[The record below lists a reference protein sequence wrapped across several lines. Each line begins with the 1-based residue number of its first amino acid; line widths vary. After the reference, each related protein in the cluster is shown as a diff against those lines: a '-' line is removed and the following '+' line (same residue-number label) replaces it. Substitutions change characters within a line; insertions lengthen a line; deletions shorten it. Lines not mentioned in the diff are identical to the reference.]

1 MSHYTLENKRVV
13 VIGGSSG
20 IGLATSIQAA
30 EAGADVII
38 AGRSASRL
46 EEARKQITKVRGKG
60 EHGEAVVE
68 VHVLDNQDEQQLEAF
83 FARIGTFDHLFT
95 PGAAYTR
102 GPLTS
107 DRETAE
113 SCFKG
118 KFWPQ
123 YFAAKY
129 AARHLS
135 ASGSITLMSGGF
147 SQRPL
152 DGGASYA
159 ACNGAVESLGKALAV
174 ELTPVRVNVVS
185 PGTIWREGQEG
196 TPRGDHFKDYEKLSL
211 LKRVGYNEEIAH
223 TVTYLMTNTFTTGS
237 TLYVDGGYT
246 LI

>member
-13 VIGGSSG
+13 IIGGSSG
-20 IGLATSIQAA
+20 IGLATAIQAA

-46 EEARKQITKVRGKG
+46 EEAREQIAKVVG
-60 EHGEAVVE
+60 EGASEGTVVE
-68 VHVLDNQDEQQLEAF
+68 VHVLDNQNEQQLEAF
-83 FARIGTFDHLFT
+83 FARIGRFDHLFT

-129 AARHLS
+129 AA
-135 ASGSITLMSGGF
+135 
-147 SQRPL
+147 P
-152 DGGASYA
+152 
-159 ACNGAVESLGKALAV
+159 SLGF
-174 ELTPVRVNVVS
+174 RFDHVNVWWIQ
-185 PGTIWREGQEG
+185 P
-196 TPRGDHFKDYEKLSL
+196 
-211 LKRVGYNEEIAH
+211 A
-223 TVTYLMTNTFTTGS
+223 TTGWRR
-237 TLYVDGGYT
+237 L
-246 LI
+246 LRRM